1 MDNLQEELKMLSLE
15 VEVDLGIL
23 GHREVSVYFST
34 YTEHEPYSKGENDYE
49 RAYMVVNIQDVK
61 LLGVSVTHFIDAYD
75 TEMLESA
82 VAEMLE

>member
-1 MDNLQEELKMLSLE
+1 MLSLE

-23 GHREVSVYFST
+23 GHREVSVCFST
-34 YTEHEPYSKGENDYE
+34 HTEHEPYSIGGRDYE
-49 RAYMVVNIQDVK
+49 KEYMVVNIQDVK
-61 LLGVSVTHFIDAYD
+61 LLGVSIVHFIDAYD